1 MIVLDALSFFL
12 GFIIGVLLATAS
24 YEHRLRVEQFKSRD

>member
-1 MIVLDALSFFL
+1 MDALSFFL

-24 YEHRLRVEQFKSRD
+24 YEHKLRIEKSSMRK